1 MRCEYLSRV
10 TCDFMVKGFSCRR
23 PPASRRVPS
32 ELRAGPQNPAMHDT
46 GNSSAYR
53 AVARLYNALMTGLV
67 LTLVSRKGAEDARR
81 FVFAHFRRQHLEKFL
96 PGLKKLG
103 LDRLPDAKACAQYH
117 YFSNAL
123 GGVKTEYV
131 AESDRKA
138 WVRYPPPRWIWQGT
152 AICAIPR
159 EVNEA
164 MLHGWHGHNGVS
176 LKNPRLGFVCTG
188 QTVEGDPGLEG
199 YYLEHDREIAP
210 DERVRFAPG
219 ERMPPFDP
227 ASAPKLDSEGWPP
240 ERLRKVERS
249 YAMEYVRSFL
259 PVMENLFGAEE
270 AAELVGRTARLVGLQ
285 FHEETAGLIGAASFA
300 DYLAAMQEAQGETV
314 SRDADGAIR
323 QDGWRL
329 MRGIVLDDEGL
340 AFRSWNALWEGALAA
355 HDRTQR
361 LETERRGGTIIWRVS
376 V

>member
-1 MRCEYLSRV
+1 MRNIGSY
-10 TCDFMVKGFSCRR
+10 K
-23 PPASRRVPS
+23 
-32 ELRAGPQNPAMHDT
+32 
-46 GNSSAYR
+46 
-53 AVARLYNALMTGLV
+53 AVSKFYNALMTGLV
-67 LTLVSRKGAEDARR
+67 LTLVSRKGTEAARQ

-96 PGLKKLG
+96 HGLKKLG
-103 LDRLPDAKACAQYH
+103 LDTLPDAVACAQYH

-176 LKNPRLGFVCTG
+176 LQNQRLGFVCTG

-199 YYLEHDREIAP
+199 YYFEYDHDITPE
-210 DERVRFAPG
+210 ERVRFTPD
-219 ERMPPFDP
+219 ERMPKFDP
-227 ASAPKLDSEGWPP
+227 KKAPKLDIADWPE

-249 YAMEYVRSFL
+249 YAMEYVRSLL
-259 PVMENLFGAEE
+259 PTMQELFGAEE
-270 AAELVGRTARLVGLQ
+270 GSALVARTARLIGLQ
-285 FHEETAGLIGAASFA
+285 FFEETFAITGADSFA
-300 DYLAAMQEAQGETV
+300 AYLEAIQRAQGE
-314 SRDADGAIR
+314 SIRRDGDTLM
-323 QDGWRL
+323 QESWRL
-329 MRGIVLDDEGL
+329 VEGVTLADPRL
-340 AFRSWNALWEGALAA
+340 AFAAWNALWEGALAA
-355 HDRTQR
+355 HDGDRILATDKSG
-361 LETERRGGTIIWRVS
+361 EIVTWRV